1 MELIIH
7 ILMLFIVINCSF
19 KLSFWKLWQTVIY
32 SLIAGLFVAGTWQYA
47 ILQSKTQIA
56 DYLQNTEALQ
66 NMAIIITL
74 ESALCFG
81 YCVAFL
87 RGLYG
92 KKNLWWAELLRWY
105 PSLLLFPVLFYYLTE
120 AIFRLPGVDFSVTA
134 WSFAGIVVIAIP
146 LLSRLMK
153 YLVPEDDL
161 RLEVHFLVS
170 LFICILG
177 LLTTVNGK
185 TTYAATEEALNWKAI
200 ILSIGLFVVLFLIG
214 FWVANSLLI
223 PDIIILLCL
232 FVRSLILIGGTYNM
246 YMTKRKNDKA
256 LDQLI
261 KDARID
267 DLKAALPDKDN
278 SLYMGYLRD
287 LLYHPASADYSD
299 FLITKF
305 ENEAEKDVSLSKM
318 LAKIGPV
325 LGLIGTLIS
334 MSPALVGLSTGDISG
349 MAYNMQVVFATTVV
363 GLVISAVGLISMQF
377 KQRWYA
383 KDVNNLDYVSRVLN
397 ETTGESNNEKK

>member
-32 SLIAGLFVAGTWQYA
+32 SLIAGLFVVGTWQYA

-134 WSFAGIVVIAIP
+134 WSLAGIVVITIP

-161 RLEVHFLVS
+161 RLRSFPRQ
-170 LFICILG
+170 
-177 LLTTVNGK
+177 
-185 TTYAATEEALNWKAI
+185 
-200 ILSIGLFVVLFLIG
+200 LIHLYPRITDHSQRK
-214 FWVANSLLI
+214 NN
-223 PDIIILLCL
+223 LCCH
-232 FVRSLILIGGTYNM
+232 RGGT
-246 YMTKRKNDKA
+246 
-256 LDQLI
+256 QLES
-261 KDARID
+261 DYLVHRSVRCPVSYRIR
-267 DLKAALPDKDN
+267 LEQAKMA
-278 SLYMGYLRD
+278 
-287 LLYHPASADYSD
+287 
-299 FLITKF
+299 FIT
-305 ENEAEKDVSLSKM
+305 
-318 LAKIGPV
+318 
-325 LGLIGTLIS
+325 T
-334 MSPALVGLSTGDISG
+334 
-349 MAYNMQVVFATTVV
+349 
-363 GLVISAVGLISMQF
+363 
-377 KQRWYA
+377 
-383 KDVNNLDYVSRVLN
+383 
-397 ETTGESNNEKK
+397 

>member
-134 WSFAGIVVIAIP
+134 WSLAGIVVIAIP

-170 LFICILG
+170 LFICQWE
-177 LLTTVNGK
+177 N
-185 TTYAATEEALNWKAI
+185 
-200 ILSIGLFVVLFLIG
+200 
-214 FWVANSLLI
+214 
-223 PDIIILLCL
+223 DLCCH
-232 FVRSLILIGGTYNM
+232 RGGT
-246 YMTKRKNDKA
+246 
-256 LDQLI
+256 QLES
-261 KDARID
+261 D
-267 DLKAALPDKDN
+267 
-278 SLYMGYLRD
+278 YLVHRSVRCPVSHWIC
-287 LLYHPASADYSD
+287 LEQAEMA
-299 FLITKF
+299 FIT
-305 ENEAEKDVSLSKM
+305 
-318 LAKIGPV
+318 
-325 LGLIGTLIS
+325 T
-334 MSPALVGLSTGDISG
+334 
-349 MAYNMQVVFATTVV
+349 
-363 GLVISAVGLISMQF
+363 
-377 KQRWYA
+377 
-383 KDVNNLDYVSRVLN
+383 
-397 ETTGESNNEKK
+397 

>member
-134 WSFAGIVVIAIP
+134 WSLAGIVVIAIP

-161 RLEVHFLVS
+161 RLEVHLYPRTTDHCQWENDLCRHRRGAQLESDYLVHRS
-170 LFICILG
+170 VRCPVSHWICLEQAEMAFI
-177 LLTTVNGK
+177 TT
-185 TTYAATEEALNWKAI
+185 
-200 ILSIGLFVVLFLIG
+200 
-214 FWVANSLLI
+214 
-223 PDIIILLCL
+223 
-232 FVRSLILIGGTYNM
+232 
-246 YMTKRKNDKA
+246 
-256 LDQLI
+256 
-261 KDARID
+261 
-267 DLKAALPDKDN
+267 
-278 SLYMGYLRD
+278 
-287 LLYHPASADYSD
+287 
-299 FLITKF
+299 
-305 ENEAEKDVSLSKM
+305 
-318 LAKIGPV
+318 
-325 LGLIGTLIS
+325 
-334 MSPALVGLSTGDISG
+334 
-349 MAYNMQVVFATTVV
+349 
-363 GLVISAVGLISMQF
+363 
-377 KQRWYA
+377 
-383 KDVNNLDYVSRVLN
+383 
-397 ETTGESNNEKK
+397 

>member
-66 NMAIIITL
+66 NMA
-74 ESALCFG
+74 
-81 YCVAFL
+81 FL

-134 WSFAGIVVIAIP
+134 WSLAGIVVIAIP

-185 TTYAATEEALNWKAI
+185 TTYAATEEALNWNAI

-214 FWVANSLLI
+214 FAWNKLKWPLLQRKE
-223 PDIIILLCL
+223 LKK
-232 FVRSLILIGGTYNM
+232 RS
-246 YMTKRKNDKA
+246 
-256 LDQLI
+256 
-261 KDARID
+261 
-267 DLKAALPDKDN
+267 
-278 SLYMGYLRD
+278 
-287 LLYHPASADYSD
+287 
-299 FLITKF
+299 
-305 ENEAEKDVSLSKM
+305 
-318 LAKIGPV
+318 KI
-325 LGLIGTLIS
+325 
-334 MSPALVGLSTGDISG
+334 
-349 MAYNMQVVFATTVV
+349 NQ
-363 GLVISAVGLISMQF
+363 
-377 KQRWYA
+377 
-383 KDVNNLDYVSRVLN
+383 
-397 ETTGESNNEKK
+397 

>member
-1 MELIIH
+1 MPV
-7 ILMLFIVINCSF
+7 F
-19 KLSFWKLWQTVIY
+19 
-32 SLIAGLFVAGTWQYA
+32 FVAGTWQYA

-134 WSFAGIVVIAIP
+134 WSLAGIVVIAIP

-185 TTYAATEEALNWKAI
+185 T
-200 ILSIGLFVVLFLIG
+200 
-214 FWVANSLLI
+214 
-223 PDIIILLCL
+223 DLCCHRRGAQL
-232 FVRSLILIGGTYNM
+232 ESYYLVHRSVRCPVSY
-246 YMTKRKNDKA
+246 
-256 LDQLI
+256 
-261 KDARID
+261 RIR
-267 DLKAALPDKDN
+267 LEQAEMA
-278 SLYMGYLRD
+278 
-287 LLYHPASADYSD
+287 
-299 FLITKF
+299 FIT
-305 ENEAEKDVSLSKM
+305 
-318 LAKIGPV
+318 
-325 LGLIGTLIS
+325 T
-334 MSPALVGLSTGDISG
+334 
-349 MAYNMQVVFATTVV
+349 
-363 GLVISAVGLISMQF
+363 
-377 KQRWYA
+377 
-383 KDVNNLDYVSRVLN
+383 
-397 ETTGESNNEKK
+397 

>member
-81 YCVAFL
+81 YCV
-87 RGLYG
+87 
-92 KKNLWWAELLRWY
+92 
-105 PSLLLFPVLFYYLTE
+105 
-120 AIFRLPGVDFSVTA
+120 
-134 WSFAGIVVIAIP
+134 
-146 LLSRLMK
+146 SRLMK

-200 ILSIGLFVVLFLIG
+200 ILSIGLFVILFLIG
-214 FWVANSLLI
+214 FAWNKLKWPLLQRKE
-223 PDIIILLCL
+223 LKK
-232 FVRSLILIGGTYNM
+232 RS
-246 YMTKRKNDKA
+246 
-256 LDQLI
+256 
-261 KDARID
+261 
-267 DLKAALPDKDN
+267 
-278 SLYMGYLRD
+278 
-287 LLYHPASADYSD
+287 
-299 FLITKF
+299 
-305 ENEAEKDVSLSKM
+305 
-318 LAKIGPV
+318 KI
-325 LGLIGTLIS
+325 
-334 MSPALVGLSTGDISG
+334 
-349 MAYNMQVVFATTVV
+349 NQ
-363 GLVISAVGLISMQF
+363 
-377 KQRWYA
+377 
-383 KDVNNLDYVSRVLN
+383 
-397 ETTGESNNEKK
+397 

>member
-56 DYLQNTEALQ
+56 DYLQITEALQ

-81 YCVAFL
+81 Y
-87 RGLYG
+87 
-92 KKNLWWAELLRWY
+92 WWAELLRWY

-134 WSFAGIVVIAIP
+134 WSLAGIVVIAIP

-214 FWVANSLLI
+214 FAWNKLKWPLLQRRE
-223 PDIIILLCL
+223 LKK
-232 FVRSLILIGGTYNM
+232 RS
-246 YMTKRKNDKA
+246 
-256 LDQLI
+256 
-261 KDARID
+261 
-267 DLKAALPDKDN
+267 
-278 SLYMGYLRD
+278 
-287 LLYHPASADYSD
+287 
-299 FLITKF
+299 
-305 ENEAEKDVSLSKM
+305 
-318 LAKIGPV
+318 KI
-325 LGLIGTLIS
+325 
-334 MSPALVGLSTGDISG
+334 
-349 MAYNMQVVFATTVV
+349 NQ
-363 GLVISAVGLISMQF
+363 
-377 KQRWYA
+377 
-383 KDVNNLDYVSRVLN
+383 
-397 ETTGESNNEKK
+397 

>member
-134 WSFAGIVVIAIP
+134 WSLAGIVVIAIP

-153 YLVPEDDL
+153 YLVPEDD
-161 RLEVHFLVS
+161 
-170 LFICILG
+170 LG

-214 FWVANSLLI
+214 FAWNKLKWPLLQRKE
-223 PDIIILLCL
+223 LKK
-232 FVRSLILIGGTYNM
+232 RS
-246 YMTKRKNDKA
+246 
-256 LDQLI
+256 
-261 KDARID
+261 
-267 DLKAALPDKDN
+267 
-278 SLYMGYLRD
+278 
-287 LLYHPASADYSD
+287 
-299 FLITKF
+299 
-305 ENEAEKDVSLSKM
+305 
-318 LAKIGPV
+318 KI
-325 LGLIGTLIS
+325 
-334 MSPALVGLSTGDISG
+334 
-349 MAYNMQVVFATTVV
+349 NQ
-363 GLVISAVGLISMQF
+363 
-377 KQRWYA
+377 
-383 KDVNNLDYVSRVLN
+383 
-397 ETTGESNNEKK
+397 

>member
-105 PSLLLFPVLFYYLTE
+105 PSLLLF
-120 AIFRLPGVDFSVTA
+120 
-134 WSFAGIVVIAIP
+134 
-146 LLSRLMK
+146 
-153 YLVPEDDL
+153 
-161 RLEVHFLVS
+161 
-170 LFICILG
+170 
-177 LLTTVNGK
+177 
-185 TTYAATEEALNWKAI
+185 LNWKAI

-214 FWVANSLLI
+214 FAWNKLKWPLLQRKE
-223 PDIIILLCL
+223 LKK
-232 FVRSLILIGGTYNM
+232 RS
-246 YMTKRKNDKA
+246 
-256 LDQLI
+256 
-261 KDARID
+261 
-267 DLKAALPDKDN
+267 
-278 SLYMGYLRD
+278 
-287 LLYHPASADYSD
+287 
-299 FLITKF
+299 
-305 ENEAEKDVSLSKM
+305 
-318 LAKIGPV
+318 KI
-325 LGLIGTLIS
+325 
-334 MSPALVGLSTGDISG
+334 
-349 MAYNMQVVFATTVV
+349 NQ
-363 GLVISAVGLISMQF
+363 
-377 KQRWYA
+377 
-383 KDVNNLDYVSRVLN
+383 
-397 ETTGESNNEKK
+397 